1 MDRKYNKN
9 LMPLSKALRKNMT
22 KEEKHLWYDFLR
34 GYHTK
39 FLRQKVLGQYIVD
52 FYCAKAKLVLE
63 LDGSEHYT
71 QEGKIKDGKV
81 FVANGDHCP
90 HFDLHRLGCAGPEKE
105 DHHHRAKHGH
115 AAVRAE
121 ILHPLCA
128 V

>member
-71 QEGKIKDGKV
+71 QEGKIKDEKRTKYLEKYGLTVVRILNKDINTNFYGV
-81 FVANGDHCP
+81 CEYIEKLVKE
-90 HFDLHRLGCAGPEKE
+90 RL
-105 DHHHRAKHGH
+105 
-115 AAVRAE
+115 
-121 ILHPLCA
+121 INNT
-128 V
+128 